1 MAPPTPSRDADRGGH
16 GTDRGDATRRHI
28 LEVAAGAFAEHGYAG
43 TSLNDVIRAAGV
55 TKGGF
60 YHHFPSKESLALQV
74 VRYKQDQWAGR
85 VMASAM
91 RQTRAVDQLRAMPE
105 ALVDLHEEDH
115 STESLGK
122 LCMELSENRDLAP
135 ELMGQFITWID
146 LTSAL
151 VAKAQQE
158 GDIRPDVDP
167 GMAGELAVCAFV
179 GLEELSRSVS
189 GSTDLRERVR
199 RVFDVLFTLFRPT
212 EAANH

>member
-1 MAPPTPSRDADRGGH
+1 MSRSMAPPTPSRDADRGGH

-43 TSLNDVIRAAGV
+43 TSLNDLIRAAGV

-105 ALVDLHEEDH
+105 ALVDLHEE
-115 STESLGK
+115 
-122 LCMELSENRDLAP
+122 
-135 ELMGQFITWID
+135 
-146 LTSAL
+146 
-151 VAKAQQE
+151 

-199 RVFDVLFTLFRPT
+199 RVFDVL
-212 EAANH
+212 